1 MIRGRPFEP
10 GNKLSRGRPKGSRNK
25 SPSIGDQLVVEH
37 ERPLHVKNL
46 AEALRHDTRSRL
58 WCLVKLEQMRE
69 KKLLSC
75 KLKLP
80 PIKTLDDIAEA
91 WDIVLDA
98 VLNHKRTA
106 ADGQALCAMLR
117 ERRNMIE
124 AQEQNRRIEALER
137 LEKVSG

>member
-1 MIRGRPFEP
+1 
-10 GNKLSRGRPKGSRNK
+10 
-25 SPSIGDQLVVEH
+25 
-37 ERPLHVKNL
+37 
-46 AEALRHDTRSRL
+46 
-58 WCLVKLEQMRE
+58 LVKLEQMRE

-106 ADGQALCAMLR
+106 ADGQALCAMLG

-137 LEKVSG
+137 LAKVSA